1 MCAAL
6 PRADYYESSAL
17 GVVRLRPSRLAQ
29 FRSGQTIRVPAFR
42 STTCVPLGGELY
54 PWRCGGWAH
63 ESASH
68 PRCVPRI
75 QQQGVTSLAAS
86 DRSASTAIAAF
97 GGKFPQIQR
106 RQSLTSLSRHRHC
119 GSPACSR
126 WSTSGTVKTDLLMS
140 PDQRRPIELLGPLPP
155 VTLRGWDGISAVG
168 RGSAGLRGALHYII
182 PSPPAPSRRTVA
194 VEEPAFLVAVQRI
207 VGGIEIE
214 NDLRRRTPMRL
225 QEHIDEQRLD
235 CRCVMAHLVI
245 PRRLGAAQ
253 LQPVQRRLA
262 SRRCTVRAFR
272 RKLAGDT
279 ASTGSCRSS
288 SWSLRSS

>member
-1 MCAAL
+1 MPHRLDDRCPLIVPPPCKSIVFLLPFAMCAAL

-126 WSTSGTVKTDLLMS
+126 WSTSGTVTHQSVIKTTFLLYHAA
-140 PDQRRPIELLGPLPP
+140 
-155 VTLRGWDGISAVG
+155 VSAI
-168 RGSAGLRGALHYII
+168 AGG
-182 PSPPAPSRRTVA
+182 
-194 VEEPAFLVAVQRI
+194 
-207 VGGIEIE
+207 
-214 NDLRRRTPMRL
+214 
-225 QEHIDEQRLD
+225 
-235 CRCVMAHLVI
+235 
-245 PRRLGAAQ
+245 
-253 LQPVQRRLA
+253 
-262 SRRCTVRAFR
+262 
-272 RKLAGDT
+272 
-279 ASTGSCRSS
+279 
-288 SWSLRSS
+288 